1 MAPPGFCT
9 SIRLTMAKAL
19 PVQDVAPPRG
29 PFLPLPCSRFA
40 YCHCSDEPGQGCLH
54 FGFF

>member
-1 MAPPGFCT
+1 MAPPGSAHRFD
-9 SIRLTMAKAL
+9 SPWLKLSPFKAR
-19 PVQDVAPPRG
+19 PPRD